1 MACSTAGLRNF
12 FLRQFCRRLHFRCPT
27 CSEAL
32 LPRPNSIG
40 KPASELACAQGHTVS
55 VAAEGH
61 VHLLPTGRKP
71 RKATTAQGDSD
82 ASVRARR
89 SFFDAGGYAAP
100 VRAVAAETLRALAA
114 QPRAGGERNVLDAG
128 CGEGAYLRA
137 LEEASAAATA
147 LPHMQLWGT
156 DISKL
161 AVRLGARRQRAANF
175 AVSRSSRLPFGDGTL
190 DVVLSCFAPVDW
202 AELTRVLRPGG
213 ALLVVQGGPEHLM
226 GLKALVYD
234 AAGLAFKAAQ
244 AQLGRAPTPPTPPTP
259 SRTPSRT
266 PTVGLGDGSLLPLLS
281 RPRFRLER
289 QVRLRTVERFEGAAA
304 ASLLPMT
311 PFYWKATR
319 EKQRD
324 IGIRASSE
332 GIETAV
338 DFECF
343 TYRSACDDGGE
354 RTMSRAEG

>member
-1 MACSTAGLRNF
+1 M
-12 FLRQFCRRLHFRCPT
+12 RQFCRRLHFRCPT

-32 LPRPNSIG
+32 LPRPNGSGIG

-71 RKATTAQGDSD
+71 RKTSTAQGDSD
-82 ASVRARR
+82 ASIRARR

-100 VRAVAAETLRALAA
+100 VRAVAAETLRALVT
-114 QPRAGGERNVLDAG
+114 QPRADGGERNVLDAG
-128 CGEGAYLRA
+128 CGEGAYLRG

-147 LPHMQLWGT
+147 LPHMHMQLWGT

-161 AVRLGARRQRAANF
+161 AVRLSARRQRAANF
-175 AVSRSSRLPFGDGTL
+175 AISRSSRLPFGDGTL
-190 DVVLSCFAPVDW
+190 DAVLSCFAPVDW
-202 AELTRVLRPGG
+202 AELARVLRPGG
-213 ALLVVQGGPEHLM
+213 ALLVVRGGPDHLM

-234 AAGLAFKAAQ
+234 ASGLAFKAAQ
-244 AQLGRAPTPPTPPTP
+244 AQLDRATTPPTPPTPPTP
-259 SRTPSRT
+259 SRTP
-266 PTVGLGDGSLLPLLS
+266 TVGLGGGGLLPVLPP
-281 RPRFRLER
+281 PRLRLER
-289 QVRLRTVERFEGAAA
+289 QVRVRTVERFEGAAA

-343 TYRSACDDGGE
+343 TYRSTCDDGGGGDG
-354 RTMSRAEG
+354 EG